1 MEVSLFSYRRG
12 KSPMHRIN
20 AGIKLVF
27 LIAFSFFVFY
37 KKSWIFLAFCLC
49 ISWICFFLA
58 GANWRSLLSLRFV
71 FVIGLLL
78 TLFKMTDSVRQGLEY
93 GLLYTSRFFIS
104 AFMAQTVFETTTI
117 LEIKDSLHLPKIIT
131 LTINFIPQIFYE
143 WNKIRLASKA
153 RRPKT
158 KNIVRNVSAFL
169 FELQAL
175 FLTMLDK
182 AENVRRAL
190 ENRSACT

>member
-1 MEVSLFSYRRG
+1 
-12 KSPMHRIN
+12 
-20 AGIKLVF
+20 
-27 LIAFSFFVFY
+27 
-37 KKSWIFLAFCLC
+37 
-49 ISWICFFLA
+49 
-58 GANWRSLLSLRFV
+58 
-71 FVIGLLL
+71 
-78 TLFKMTDSVRQGLEY
+78 MTDSVRQGLEY
-93 GLLYTSRFFIS
+93 GLLYTLRFFIS

-131 LTINFIPQIFYE
+131 LAINFISQIFCE

-169 FELQAL
+169 FELQTL

-190 ENRSACT
+190 ENRSSCT

>member
-12 KSPMHRIN
+12 NSPMHRIN
-20 AGIKLVF
+20 AGVKLVF

-37 KKSWIFLAFCLC
+37 NDSWIFLTVCLC
-49 ISWICFFLA
+49 LSWICFFLA
-58 GANWRSLLSLRFV
+58 GANWRGLLSLRFV
-71 FVIGLLL
+71 FVIGLFL
-78 TLFKMTDSVRQGLEY
+78 TLFKMTDSVRLGLEY
-93 GLLYTSRFFIS
+93 GLVYTSRFFIS

-117 LEIKDSLHLPKIIT
+117 LEIKDSLHLPNVIA
-131 LTINFIPQIFYE
+131 LAINFIPQIFHE
-143 WNKIRLASKA
+143 WKKIRLASRA

-158 KNIVRNVSAFL
+158 KNIVRNISAFL

-175 FLTMLDK
+175 FLTMLSK

-190 ENRSACT
+190 ENRSRR